1 MACGG
6 SCGLACGGIGR
17 AIVGG
22 CAIAFVAISAGA
34 VHSWLRPVA
43 LRPDTKEIQPT
54 VIPAGPKSPEPKAP
68 GPASPGVATST
79 EVTPKATPP
88 ADTSAGVTLGFKITS
103 EQAKM
108 LFDMGVPF
116 VDAREPNFFAEGH
129 VERAMNITADQVFGD
144 PKNTAELVR
153 WRPGPIVVYCSG
165 GDCDAS
171 EHVAQRLQDL
181 QFTQIHIMSDGF
193 PGWKEKG
200 FPVVVGEK

>member
-6 SCGLACGGIGR
+6 SCGLGCGGLGR

-34 VHSWLRPVA
+34 VHSWFRPVA
-43 LRPDTKEIQPT
+43 LRPDIKAIQAT
-54 VIPAGPKSPEPKAP
+54 VIPSNPIPSNTKPAEPVSPNAP
-68 GPASPGVATST
+68 ETPNPATNSA
-79 EVTPKATPP
+79 PP
-88 ADTSAGVTLGFKITS
+88 ADQGSNVTLGFKITS
-103 EQAKM
+103 EQAKL

-144 PKNTAELVR
+144 PKNTAELIR
-153 WRPGPIVVYCSG
+153 YRPGPIVVYCSG

-181 QFTQIHIMSDGF
+181 QFTQIHVMSDGF

-200 FPVVVGEK
+200 YPVVVGEK